1 MHYIIGETDI
11 NVTSP
16 KRGDTSQS
24 ALMYNRYVSLF
35 DGRSGNYTL
44 HYIRPLRKPGEQLGK
59 IEYSFL
65 NTDTREVLK
74 INFEN
79 TNHADKCI
87 SAIKGESLPDY
98 ESLYD
103 SVTD

>member
-16 KRGDTSQS
+16 RRGDTSQP

-35 DGRSGNYTL
+35 EGNVGNYTL
-44 HYIRPLRKPGEQLGK
+44 HYIRPLRKPGEPLGK

-65 NTDTREVLK
+65 NTDTKEMLK
-74 INFEN
+74 INFKD
-79 TNHADKCI
+79 TGHADKCI
-87 SAIKGESLPDY
+87 SAIKREVLPDY

-103 SVTD
+103 SITD